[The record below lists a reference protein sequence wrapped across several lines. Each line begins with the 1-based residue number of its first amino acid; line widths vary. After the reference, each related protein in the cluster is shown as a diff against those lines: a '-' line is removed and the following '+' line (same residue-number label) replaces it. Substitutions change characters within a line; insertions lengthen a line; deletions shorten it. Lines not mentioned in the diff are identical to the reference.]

1 MADHQ
6 KRGYQIRRLRRPV
19 YPDREVVPQLQCTID
34 RFGATGDG
42 AGCSILTFIR
52 TGWYQDPSNR
62 WHRLM
67 VPSGPEQAIRTTVGP
82 NHVASKES
90 VLRLASACLTGQQE
104 RGNEEIEID
113 VIIGDI
119 KSGAIPS
126 GGKAQYEARC
136 RLIEYILDKKIVEA
150 PGCRNCPACLS
161 ETPLC
166 FFDMPPLSWNFGV
179 PRHVSACLRDNRR
192 RH

>member
-1 MADHQ
+1 MGQTLVADHQ

-42 AGCSILTFIR
+42 AGCSMLTFIR
-52 TGWYQDPSNR
+52 TGF
-62 WHRLM
+62 
-67 VPSGPEQAIRTTVGP
+67 
-82 NHVASKES
+82 
-90 VLRLASACLTGQQE
+90 
-104 RGNEEIEID
+104 
-113 VIIGDI
+113 IIGDI

-136 RLIEYILDKKIVEA
+136 RLSDYILDKKIVEA